1 MGGPACGGNRSS
13 ASTDLERDD
22 RGGTGDRYQ
31 ASPLL
36 VTQMEYA
43 RSGLV
48 AFLLEDAEI
57 LYGSIACGE
66 RRAFRLTRH
75 GEPLGAANDRGRKR
89 HSRKIFSGPN
99 RPAREPPTI
108 TKAPHRSLGLASKTH
123 ALALWSGT
131 FEVDTDNRA

>member
-43 RSGLV
+43 RSGLI

-89 HSRKIFSGPN
+89 HSRKIFSGPI
-99 RPAREPPTI
+99 RPAREPPT
-108 TKAPHRSLGLASKTH
+108 PHEGATPFTGAGIQDARVSVVERDLRG
-123 ALALWSGT
+123 
-131 FEVDTDNRA
+131 RY